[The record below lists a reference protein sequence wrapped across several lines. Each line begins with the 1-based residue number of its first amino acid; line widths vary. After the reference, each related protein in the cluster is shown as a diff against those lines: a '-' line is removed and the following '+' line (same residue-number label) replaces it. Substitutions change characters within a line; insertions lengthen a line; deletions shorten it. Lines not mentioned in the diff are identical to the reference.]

1 MHVAS
6 LALAAQRP
14 LVPIILP
21 VDAENG
27 QIPPSSLPLSLSLSI
42 LPSLL
47 PPLPLLLS
55 PNPTLGAGY
64 TVEIGPLSAA
74 LSASIYR
81 ICELIKTAA
90 RWRIMK
96 KI

>member
-1 MHVAS
+1 MRAKVRGRPTDWLAGNMAS
-6 LALAAQRP
+6 RSAA
-14 LVPIILP
+14 
-21 VDAENG
+21 AE
-27 QIPPSSLPLSLSLSI
+27 
-42 LPSLL
+42 
-47 PPLPLLLS
+47 
-55 PNPTLGAGY
+55 GAGY
-64 TVEIGPLSAA
+64 TVEIGTLSAA

>member
-1 MHVAS
+1 MAKVIHPSSVFFATLTVGLYFRAYFQ
-6 LALAAQRP
+6 LAL
-14 LVPIILP
+14 
-21 VDAENG
+21 
-27 QIPPSSLPLSLSLSI
+27 PPSLRTPQILFLSSLR
-42 LPSLL
+42 
-47 PPLPLLLS
+47 
-55 PNPTLGAGY
+55 PNLGAGY

-81 ICELIKTAA
+81 ICELIKSAD

>member
-1 MHVAS
+1 MYCYGS
-6 LALAAQRP
+6 DILAIFLHRVVQGIEE
-14 LVPIILP
+14 VISHTN
-21 VDAENG
+21 VDVRWRFKD
-27 QIPPSSLPLSLSLSI
+27 LF
-42 LPSLL
+42 
-47 PPLPLLLS
+47 
-55 PNPTLGAGY
+55 LGAGY

>member
-1 MHVAS
+1 MFGYCDKLLIVALLPFPNS
-6 LALAAQRP
+6 VTISDEHADIGWPTGNEKKVSNSQACCLAQLCLAA
-14 LVPIILP
+14 
-21 VDAENG
+21 G
-27 QIPPSSLPLSLSLSI
+27 C
-42 LPSLL
+42 
-47 PPLPLLLS
+47 
-55 PNPTLGAGY
+55 

-74 LSASIYR
+74 LSASIYQ

>member
-1 MHVAS
+1 MGICKVRLNFCLLAS
-6 LALAAQRP
+6 FP
-14 LVPIILP
+14 
-21 VDAENG
+21 DY
-27 QIPPSSLPLSLSLSI
+27 
-42 LPSLL
+42 
-47 PPLPLLLS
+47 
-55 PNPTLGAGY
+55 LGAGY

-96 KI
+96 KM